1 MKKNAYASQ
10 RSNIIPFSRRKGYAY
25 PNAAEQ
31 GYFLNKAVDCALAA
45 LTSLGTVVIL
55 FVLIILG

>member
-1 MKKNAYASQ
+1 MKKNACAS
-10 RSNIIPFSRRKGYAY
+10 RHENVIPFSNRKGYAY

-31 GYFLNKAVDCALAA
+31 GYFLSKVVDFALAA

-55 FVLIILG
+55 FCLIILG